1 MSSDHEKKTQKY
13 EKSNV
18 TSLIIEKNRKPH
30 FRRDYSTKS
39 VFNHLTQDPFTS
51 QYLNKQVRN

>member
-51 QYLNKQVRN
+51 QYLNK